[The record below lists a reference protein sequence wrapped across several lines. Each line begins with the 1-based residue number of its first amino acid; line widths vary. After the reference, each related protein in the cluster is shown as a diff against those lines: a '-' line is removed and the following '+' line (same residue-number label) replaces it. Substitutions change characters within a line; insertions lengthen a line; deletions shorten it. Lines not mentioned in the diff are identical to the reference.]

1 MFSKSAR
8 AIAGAIRE
16 LFRNWPALAI
26 MTATYGVLLTGVYL
40 FVTTKEATPIQLII
54 TIGLA
59 LLTPTLFFVLQTISA
74 GYATGVKAKTLI
86 AQSMKNS
93 WKLFVVSLPVIA
105 ITALGV
111 YLLAR
116 TQTYLSLNT
125 SSNAADPLAITPFAL
140 TQSLQP
146 STHWVGV
153 AISSLRYLLIG
164 VFAPLAL
171 IHLWIAANHTGLLET
186 LKRSLM
192 HMTRAFAARSV
203 LIYLAGFLVFALVP
217 YLVLFKTTTTS
228 GAWLEI
234 GLLVTRLAVVFCLT
248 LLGWVVTVGAM
259 ALTEQSNPV
268 TEDV

>member
-54 TIGLA
+54 TIVLA

-74 GYATGVKAKTLI
+74 GYATGIKARTLI

-125 SSNAADPLAITPFAL
+125 SSNAADPLAITPL
-140 TQSLQP
+140 SLQP

-248 LLGWVVTVGAM
+248 LLGWVVTVGAL
-259 ALTEQSNPV
+259 ALTEQSNHHESV
-268 TEDV
+268 